1 MFFPEKMLL
10 VNALFP
16 DKYTPKVVRM
26 IIHQGDLQIVDAAQT
41 NPWIKDLARTYST
54 EESSQSQARREK
66 VEGLV
71 KTLKLTD
78 QLHNFQP
85 LSGDWM
91 EIDHSLETAIAEIES
106 VSQRRDS
113 LQKEFQRLNE
123 IKTRYERFPGLGKAL
138 QMPGDY
144 SYLAIETGEIPDNN
158 LPLLEEQLSATLH
171 VILPIG
177 RQKGMT
183 SLVAIV
189 LKRDA
194 EVLQAALKASGFQ
207 PTKIEKELPSL
218 ATESI
223 EKLEKE
229 LNDLNEQL
237 RDAEEKFQAVVNR
250 HRALL
255 IGVYLRIRQE
265 QVQCRMLH
273 FFRRTEKTCLFSG
286 WLPDSRKEVF
296 VKELQKATQNR
307 AIVDLIPAESHEAV
321 KDGSV
326 EVPVKLN
333 NPAFFKP
340 FEMLTSVYGL
350 PKYQTIDPTP
360 VFGLSFL
367 LMFGMM
373 FGDIGHGLVLA
384 LLGLALLLKSHK
396 ETFKSAGYLL
406 LYAGGSS
413 IIFGF
418 LFGSFF
424 GVEDLFPTIW
434 MKPMNDINQLFKVV
448 IYVGAGMIT
457 VSIIINLINGIR
469 SGRILDYIFDK
480 AGLLSGILY
489 WCGIIL
495 VSRLVLTKTNGG
507 VGLFV
512 IYLFV
517 ACALLLF
524 FREPILNLIRKNRR
538 LYSSG
543 VVTGLMHSLVE
554 MLEIVLGFLA
564 NTVSFIRVGAFGLA
578 HAGLFIAIFALSDM
592 VSGKLSGVASILILI
607 LGNIFIIALEGLVVT
622 IQAIRLEFYEFFNRF
637 FRPARVKYQPI
648 RENPNLE

>member
-91 EIDHSLETAIAEIES
+91 EIDQSLETAIAEIES

-123 IKTRYERFPGLGKAL
+123 IKTRYDRFPGLGKAL

-237 RDAEEKFQAVVNR
+237 RGAEEKFQAVVNR

-265 QVQCRMLH
+265 QVQGRMLH

-326 EVPVKLN
+326 EVPVQLN

-396 ETFKSAGYLL
+396 DTFKSAGYLL

-495 VSRLVLTKTNGG
+495 VSRLVLTKTSGG

-538 LYSSG
+538 LYNSG
-543 VVTGLMHSLVE
+543 VVTGIMHSLVE

>member
-91 EIDHSLETAIAEIES
+91 EIDQSLETAIAEIES

-123 IKTRYERFPGLGKAL
+123 IKTRYDRFPGLGKAL

-424 GVEDLFPTIW
+424 GIEDLFPTIW

>member
-91 EIDHSLETAIAEIES
+91 EIDQSLETAIAEIES

-123 IKTRYERFPGLGKAL
+123 IKTRYDRFPGLGKAL

-265 QVQCRMLH
+265 QVQGRMLH

-424 GVEDLFPTIW
+424 GIEDLFPTIW

>member
-91 EIDHSLETAIAEIES
+91 EIDQSLETAIAEIES

-123 IKTRYERFPGLGKAL
+123 IKTRYDRFPGLGKAL

-265 QVQCRMLH
+265 QVQGRMLH

-424 GVEDLFPTIW
+424 GIEDLFPTIW

-524 FREPILNLIRKNRR
+524 FREPILNLIRKNWR

>member
-91 EIDHSLETAIAEIES
+91 EIDQSLETAIAEIES

-123 IKTRYERFPGLGKAL
+123 IKTRYDRFPGLGKAL

-265 QVQCRMLH
+265 QVQGRMLH

-396 ETFKSAGYLL
+396 DTFKSAGYLL

-495 VSRLVLTKTNGG
+495 VSRLVLTKTSGG

-538 LYSSG
+538 LYNSG
-543 VVTGLMHSLVE
+543 VVTGIMHSLVE

>member
-26 IIHQGDLQIVDAAQT
+26 IIRQGDLQIADAAQT

-91 EIDHSLETAIAEIES
+91 EIDQSLETAIAEIES

-123 IKTRYERFPGLGKAL
+123 IKTRYDRFPGLGKAL

-265 QVQCRMLH
+265 QVQGRMLH

-396 ETFKSAGYLL
+396 DTFKSAGYLL

-424 GVEDLFPTIW
+424 GIEDLFPTIW

-495 VSRLVLTKTNGG
+495 VSRLVLTKTSGG

-538 LYSSG
+538 LYNSG

>member
-91 EIDHSLETAIAEIES
+91 EIDQSLETAIAEIES

-123 IKTRYERFPGLGKAL
+123 IKTRYDRFPGLGKAL

-396 ETFKSAGYLL
+396 DTFKSAGYLL

-424 GVEDLFPTIW
+424 GIEDLFPTIW

-495 VSRLVLTKTNGG
+495 VSRLVLTKTSGG

-538 LYSSG
+538 LYNSG
-543 VVTGLMHSLVE
+543 VVTGIMHSLVE

>member
-91 EIDHSLETAIAEIES
+91 EIDQSLETAIAEIES

-123 IKTRYERFPGLGKAL
+123 IKTRYDRFPGLGKAL

-229 LNDLNEQL
+229 LNDINEQL

-265 QVQCRMLH
+265 QVQGRMLH

-538 LYSSG
+538 LYNSG
-543 VVTGLMHSLVE
+543 VVTGIMHSLVE

>member
-1 MFFPEKMLL
+1 MLL

-91 EIDHSLETAIAEIES
+91 EIDQSLETAIAEIES

-123 IKTRYERFPGLGKAL
+123 IKTRYDRFPGLGKAL

-265 QVQCRMLH
+265 QVQGRMLH

-396 ETFKSAGYLL
+396 DTFKSAGYLL

-424 GVEDLFPTIW
+424 GIEDLFPTIW

-524 FREPILNLIRKNRR
+524 FREPILNLIRKNWR

>member
-41 NPWIKDLARTYST
+41 NPWIKGLARTYST

-91 EIDHSLETAIAEIES
+91 EIDQSLETAIAEIES

-123 IKTRYERFPGLGKAL
+123 IKTRYDRFPGLGKAL

-265 QVQCRMLH
+265 QVQGRMLH

-396 ETFKSAGYLL
+396 DTFKSAGYLL

-424 GVEDLFPTIW
+424 GIEDLFPTIW

>member
-91 EIDHSLETAIAEIES
+91 EIDQSLETAIAEIES

-123 IKTRYERFPGLGKAL
+123 IKTRYDRFPGLGKAL

-265 QVQCRMLH
+265 QVQGRMLH

-350 PKYQTIDPTP
+350 AKYQTIDPTP

-396 ETFKSAGYLL
+396 DTFKSAGYLL

-495 VSRLVLTKTNGG
+495 VSRLVLTKTSGG

>member
-91 EIDHSLETAIAEIES
+91 EIDQSLETAIAEIES

-123 IKTRYERFPGLGKAL
+123 IKTRYDRFPGLGKAL

-396 ETFKSAGYLL
+396 DTFKSAGYLL

-424 GVEDLFPTIW
+424 GIEDLFPTIW

>member
-91 EIDHSLETAIAEIES
+91 EIDQSLETAIAEIES

-123 IKTRYERFPGLGKAL
+123 IKTRYDRFPGLGKAL

-265 QVQCRMLH
+265 QVQGRMLH

-396 ETFKSAGYLL
+396 DTFKSAGYLL

-424 GVEDLFPTIW
+424 GIEDLFPTIW

-543 VVTGLMHSLVE
+543 VVTGLMHSLIE

>member
-26 IIHQGDLQIVDAAQT
+26 IIRQGDLQIADAAQT

-78 QLHNFQP
+78 HLHNFQP
-85 LSGDWM
+85 LSGEWM
-91 EIDHSLETAIAEIES
+91 EIDQSLETAIAEIES

-229 LNDLNEQL
+229 LNYLNEQL
-237 RDAEEKFQAVVNR
+237 REAEEKFQAVVDR

-265 QVQCRMLH
+265 QVQGRMLH

-321 KDGSV
+321 KNGSV

-396 ETFKSAGYLL
+396 DTFKSAGYLL

-424 GVEDLFPTIW
+424 GIEDLFPTIW

-495 VSRLVLTKTNGG
+495 VSRLVLTKTSGG

-538 LYSSG
+538 LYNSG

>member
-91 EIDHSLETAIAEIES
+91 EIDQSLETAIAEIES

-123 IKTRYERFPGLGKAL
+123 IKTRYDRFPGLGKAL

-265 QVQCRMLH
+265 QVQGRMLH

-406 LYAGGSS
+406 LYAGVSS

>member
-91 EIDHSLETAIAEIES
+91 EIDQSLETAIAEIES

-123 IKTRYERFPGLGKAL
+123 IKTRYDRFPGLGKAL

-237 RDAEEKFQAVVNR
+237 RGAEEKFQAVVNR

-265 QVQCRMLH
+265 QVQGRMLH

-396 ETFKSAGYLL
+396 DTFKSAGYLL

-495 VSRLVLTKTNGG
+495 VSRLVLTKTSGG

-538 LYSSG
+538 LYNSG
-543 VVTGLMHSLVE
+543 VVTGIMHSLVE

>member
-91 EIDHSLETAIAEIES
+91 EIDQSLETAIAEIES

-123 IKTRYERFPGLGKAL
+123 IKTRYDRFPGLGKAL

-194 EVLQAALKASGFQ
+194 DVLQAALKASGFQ

-265 QVQCRMLH
+265 QVQGRMLH

-424 GVEDLFPTIW
+424 GIEDLFPTIW

>member
-91 EIDHSLETAIAEIES
+91 EIDQSLETAIAEIES

-123 IKTRYERFPGLGKAL
+123 IKTRYDRFPGLGKAL

-194 EVLQAALKASGFQ
+194 DVLQAALKASGFQ

-265 QVQCRMLH
+265 QVQGRMLH

-396 ETFKSAGYLL
+396 DTFKSAGYLL

-424 GVEDLFPTIW
+424 GIEDLFPTIW

>member
-91 EIDHSLETAIAEIES
+91 EIDQSLETAIAEIES

-123 IKTRYERFPGLGKAL
+123 IKTRYDRFPGLGKAL

-237 RDAEEKFQAVVNR
+237 RGAEEKFQAVVNR

-265 QVQCRMLH
+265 QVQGRMLH

-396 ETFKSAGYLL
+396 DTFKSAGYLL

-424 GVEDLFPTIW
+424 GIEDLFPTIW

-495 VSRLVLTKTNGG
+495 VSRLVLTKTSGG

-524 FREPILNLIRKNRR
+524 FREPILNLIRKNWR

>member
-91 EIDHSLETAIAEIES
+91 EIDQSLETAIAEIES

-123 IKTRYERFPGLGKAL
+123 IKTRYDRFPGLGKAL

-265 QVQCRMLH
+265 QVQGRMLH

-396 ETFKSAGYLL
+396 DTFKSAGYLL

>member
-1 MFFPEKMLL
+1 MLL

-91 EIDHSLETAIAEIES
+91 EIDQSLETAIAEIES

-123 IKTRYERFPGLGKAL
+123 IKTRYDRFPGLGKAL

-424 GVEDLFPTIW
+424 GIEDLFPTIW

>member
-85 LSGDWM
+85 LSGEWM
-91 EIDHSLETAIAEIES
+91 EIDQSLETAIAEIES

-123 IKTRYERFPGLGKAL
+123 IKTRYDRFPGLGKAL

-229 LNDLNEQL
+229 LNYLNEQL
-237 RDAEEKFQAVVNR
+237 REAEEKFQAVVDR
-250 HRALL
+250 HLALL

-265 QVQCRMLH
+265 QVQGRMLH

-321 KDGSV
+321 KNGSV

-396 ETFKSAGYLL
+396 DTFKSAGYLL

-495 VSRLVLTKTNGG
+495 VSRLVLTKTSGG

-538 LYSSG
+538 LYNSG

>member
-1 MFFPEKMLL
+1 
-10 VNALFP
+10 
-16 DKYTPKVVRM
+16 
-26 IIHQGDLQIVDAAQT
+26 
-41 NPWIKDLARTYST
+41 
-54 EESSQSQARREK
+54 
-66 VEGLV
+66 
-71 KTLKLTD
+71 
-78 QLHNFQP
+78 
-85 LSGDWM
+85 
-91 EIDHSLETAIAEIES
+91 
-106 VSQRRDS
+106 
-113 LQKEFQRLNE
+113 
-123 IKTRYERFPGLGKAL
+123 
-138 QMPGDY
+138 
-144 SYLAIETGEIPDNN
+144 
-158 LPLLEEQLSATLH
+158 
-171 VILPIG
+171 
-177 RQKGMT
+177 MT

-237 RDAEEKFQAVVNR
+237 RGAEEKFQAVVNR

-265 QVQCRMLH
+265 QVQGRMLH

-396 ETFKSAGYLL
+396 DTFKSAGYLL

-495 VSRLVLTKTNGG
+495 VSRLVLTKTSGG

-538 LYSSG
+538 LYNSG
-543 VVTGLMHSLVE
+543 VVTGIMHSLVE

>member
-1 MFFPEKMLL
+1 
-10 VNALFP
+10 
-16 DKYTPKVVRM
+16 M

-91 EIDHSLETAIAEIES
+91 EIDQSLETAIAEIES

-123 IKTRYERFPGLGKAL
+123 IKTRYDRFPGLGKAL

-265 QVQCRMLH
+265 QVQGRMLH

-396 ETFKSAGYLL
+396 DTFKSAGYLL

-424 GVEDLFPTIW
+424 GIEDLFPTIW

>member
-91 EIDHSLETAIAEIES
+91 EIDQSLETAIAEIES

-123 IKTRYERFPGLGKAL
+123 IKTRYDRFPGLGKAL

-265 QVQCRMLH
+265 QVQGRMLH

-396 ETFKSAGYLL
+396 DTFKSAGYLL

-424 GVEDLFPTIW
+424 GIEDLFPTIW

>member
-26 IIHQGDLQIVDAAQT
+26 IIRQGDLQIADAAQT

-78 QLHNFQP
+78 HLHNFQP
-85 LSGDWM
+85 LSGEWM
-91 EIDHSLETAIAEIES
+91 EIDQSLETAIAEIES

-229 LNDLNEQL
+229 LNYLNEQL
-237 RDAEEKFQAVVNR
+237 REAEEKFQAVVDR
-250 HRALL
+250 HLALL

-265 QVQCRMLH
+265 QVQGRMLH

-321 KDGSV
+321 KNGSV

-396 ETFKSAGYLL
+396 DTFKSAGYLL

-424 GVEDLFPTIW
+424 GIEDLFPTIW

-495 VSRLVLTKTNGG
+495 VSRLVLTKTSGG

-538 LYSSG
+538 LYNSG

>member
-91 EIDHSLETAIAEIES
+91 EIDQSLETAIAEIES

-123 IKTRYERFPGLGKAL
+123 IKTRYDRFPGLGKAL

-194 EVLQAALKASGFQ
+194 DVLQAALKASGFQ

-265 QVQCRMLH
+265 QVQGRMLH

-396 ETFKSAGYLL
+396 DTFKSAGYLL

-424 GVEDLFPTIW
+424 GIEDLFPTIW

-607 LGNIFIIALEGLVVT
+607 LGNIFIIDLEGLVVT

>member
-123 IKTRYERFPGLGKAL
+123 IKTRYDRFPGLGKAL

-194 EVLQAALKASGFQ
+194 EVLQVALKASGFQ

-265 QVQCRMLH
+265 QVQGRMLH

-321 KDGSV
+321 KNGSV

-384 LLGLALLLKSHK
+384 LLGLVLLLKSHK
-396 ETFKSAGYLL
+396 DTFKSAGYLL

-457 VSIIINLINGIR
+457 ASIIINLINGIR

-495 VSRLVLTKTNGG
+495 VSRLVLTKTSGG
-507 VGLFV
+507 VSLIV

-538 LYSSG
+538 LYNSG
-543 VVTGLMHSLVE
+543 VVTGIMHSLVE

-592 VSGKLSGVASILILI
+592 VSGKLSGVASLLILI

>member
-41 NPWIKDLARTYST
+41 NPWIKDLARTYTT

-91 EIDHSLETAIAEIES
+91 EIDQSLETAIAEIES

-123 IKTRYERFPGLGKAL
+123 IKTRYDRFPGLGKAL

-265 QVQCRMLH
+265 QVQGRMLH

-396 ETFKSAGYLL
+396 DTFKSAGYLL

-424 GVEDLFPTIW
+424 GIEDLFPTIW

>member
-91 EIDHSLETAIAEIES
+91 EIDQSLETAIAEIES

-123 IKTRYERFPGLGKAL
+123 IKTRYDRFPGLGKAL

-265 QVQCRMLH
+265 QVQGRMLH

-396 ETFKSAGYLL
+396 DTFKSAGYLL

-538 LYSSG
+538 LYNSG

>member
-41 NPWIKDLARTYST
+41 NPWIKDLARTYTT

-91 EIDHSLETAIAEIES
+91 EIDQSLETAIAEIES

-123 IKTRYERFPGLGKAL
+123 IKTRYDRFPGLGKAL

-265 QVQCRMLH
+265 QVQGRMLH

-296 VKELQKATQNR
+296 VKELQKDTQNR

-396 ETFKSAGYLL
+396 DTFKSAGYLL

-424 GVEDLFPTIW
+424 GIEDLFPTIW

>member
-26 IIHQGDLQIVDAAQT
+26 IIRQGDLQIADAAQT

-85 LSGDWM
+85 LSGEWM
-91 EIDHSLETAIAEIES
+91 EIDQSLETAIAEIES

-123 IKTRYERFPGLGKAL
+123 IKTRYDRFPGLGKAL

-229 LNDLNEQL
+229 LNYLNEQL
-237 RDAEEKFQAVVNR
+237 REAEEKFQAVVDR
-250 HRALL
+250 HLALL

-265 QVQCRMLH
+265 QVQGRMLH

-321 KDGSV
+321 KNGSV

-396 ETFKSAGYLL
+396 DTFKSAGYLL

-424 GVEDLFPTIW
+424 GIEDLFPTIW

>member
-91 EIDHSLETAIAEIES
+91 EIDQSLETAIAEIES

-123 IKTRYERFPGLGKAL
+123 IKTRYDRFPGLGKAL

-237 RDAEEKFQAVVNR
+237 RGAEEKFQAVVNR

-265 QVQCRMLH
+265 QVQGRMLH

-396 ETFKSAGYLL
+396 DTFKSAGYLL

-424 GVEDLFPTIW
+424 GIEDLFPTIW

-524 FREPILNLIRKNRR
+524 FREPILNLIRKNWR

>member
-85 LSGDWM
+85 LSGEWM
-91 EIDHSLETAIAEIES
+91 EIDQSLETAIAEIES

-495 VSRLVLTKTNGG
+495 VSRLVLTKTSGG

>member
-91 EIDHSLETAIAEIES
+91 EIDQSLETAIAEIES

-123 IKTRYERFPGLGKAL
+123 IKTRYDRFPGLGKAL

-229 LNDLNEQL
+229 LNDINEQL

-265 QVQCRMLH
+265 QVQGRMLH

-424 GVEDLFPTIW
+424 GIEDLFPTIW

>member
-85 LSGDWM
+85 LSGEWM
-91 EIDHSLETAIAEIES
+91 EIDQSLETAIAEIES

-123 IKTRYERFPGLGKAL
+123 IKTRYDRFPGLGKAL

-265 QVQCRMLH
+265 QVQGRMLH

-396 ETFKSAGYLL
+396 DTFKSAGYLL

-495 VSRLVLTKTNGG
+495 VSRLVLTKTSGG

-538 LYSSG
+538 LYNSG

>member
-41 NPWIKDLARTYST
+41 NPWIKDLARTYTT

-91 EIDHSLETAIAEIES
+91 EIDQSLETAIAEIES

-123 IKTRYERFPGLGKAL
+123 IKTRYDRFPGLGKAL

-265 QVQCRMLH
+265 QVQGRMLH

-396 ETFKSAGYLL
+396 DTFKSAGYLL

-424 GVEDLFPTIW
+424 GIEDLFPTIW

-538 LYSSG
+538 LYNSG

>member
-91 EIDHSLETAIAEIES
+91 EIDQSLETAIAEIES

-123 IKTRYERFPGLGKAL
+123 IKTRYDRFPGLGKAL

-265 QVQCRMLH
+265 QVQGRMLH

-350 PKYQTIDPTP
+350 AKYQTIDPTP

-396 ETFKSAGYLL
+396 DTFKSAGYLL

-538 LYSSG
+538 LYNSG